1 MSLPVMSAA
10 LDRNGTQA
18 VPYIPIY
25 QTVKSM
31 TKRIIALGFFDGVH
45 LGHQALLRECCH
57 LARQLN
63 MHTAAI
69 TFDRHPKALF
79 AESVPPLLT
88 TAGDRQRLLRRYG
101 MDHVYQFP
109 VTEAVMG
116 MPWRE
121 FLEELCAFG
130 AAGFVCGYDFR
141 FGHRG
146 QGNGEKLAQFCRERG
161 LPCVIVPEQ
170 DLDGIRIS
178 STYIRRQL
186 ETGDMATAVRF
197 LGHPHILTETVVP
210 GKQLGRK
217 LGFPTAN
224 LHLPEDIVVPK
235 FGVYACVTRIDGICY
250 PAVANI
256 GTRPTVSGSGITVEP
271 WILDYTGDLY
281 GREITLEFHR
291 FLRPEMK
298 FGCLEELQAEIFRN
312 ADQAREILKEVSKAT
327 PCTEGKNV
335 VK

>member
-1 MSLPVMSAA
+1 MS
-10 LDRNGTQA
+10 
-18 VPYIPIY
+18 
-25 QTVKSM
+25 
-31 TKRIIALGFFDGVH
+31 KRIFALGFFDGVH
-45 LGHQALLRECCH
+45 LGHQALLRECCK
-57 LARQLN
+57 LAAQLN
-63 MHTAAI
+63 MQTAAI
-69 TFDRHPKALF
+69 TFESHPQSLF
-79 AESVPPLLT
+79 VENPPALLT
-88 TAGDRQRLLRRYG
+88 TAADRQRLLRRYG
-101 MDHVYQFP
+101 MEEIYQFP
-109 VTEAVMG
+109 VTEAVMT
-116 MPWRE
+116 MPWQA
-121 FLEELCAFG
+121 FLEELLTFG

-146 QGNGEKLAQFCRERG
+146 QGNAEKLAEFCRARN
-161 LPCVIVPEQ
+161 LPCVVVPEQ

-210 GKQLGRK
+210 GHQLGRK

-224 LHLPEDIVVPK
+224 LRLPEGTVVPK
-235 FGVYACVTRIDGICY
+235 FGVYACIALVDGKRY

-256 GTRPTVSGSGITVEP
+256 GTRPTVAGTGITVEP

-281 GREITLEFHR
+281 GREITLEFYR

-298 FGCLEELQAEIFRN
+298 FDSLEDLRAEIRRN
-312 ADQAREILKEVSKAT
+312 AMEAREILKEVSQAT
-327 PCTEGKNV
+327 SCREGKNV